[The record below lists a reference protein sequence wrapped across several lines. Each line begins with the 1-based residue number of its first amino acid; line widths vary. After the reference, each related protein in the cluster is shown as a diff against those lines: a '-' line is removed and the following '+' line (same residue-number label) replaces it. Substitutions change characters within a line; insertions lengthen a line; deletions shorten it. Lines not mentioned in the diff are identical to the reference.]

1 MPRTTE
7 QFELMRR
14 EREQAILNAGLY
26 FFATKGFELTTADMI
41 AKMVNCSH
49 GLLYHYYKTK
59 EDLYQAVIEKKVRP
73 IVYSIISDV
82 DFNQKA
88 KFVFIDITNRFLKAL
103 KNDNDEYAW
112 AIALLL
118 DIHLQGVMNPKI
130 KHVEKSKKLY
140 DQVFD
145 LIEKGKTE
153 GDFNDLSSKELV
165 VSLLALFKGLSYNRI
180 RVGYAKFICPKTEV
194 IINMVFKK

>member
-14 EREQAILNAGLY
+14 EREESILNAGLY
-26 FFATKGFELTTADMI
+26 FFATKGLETTTADMI

-59 EDLYQAVIEKKVRP
+59 EELYQAVIEKKVRP
-73 IVYSIISDV
+73 IVHGIIADV

-103 KNDNDEYAW
+103 KSENDEYAW
-112 AIALLL
+112 SIALLL
-118 DIHLQGVMNPKI
+118 DIHLQGVINPKVR
-130 KHVEKSKKLY
+130 HVEKDKKLY
-140 DQVFD
+140 DQVFE
-145 LIEKGKTE
+145 LIERGKAE
-153 GDFNDLSSKELV
+153 GDFNDLSSREQTI
-165 VSLLALFKGLSYNRI
+165 SLLALYKGLSYNRI
-180 RVGYAKFICPKTEV
+180 KIGHNKFICPKTDV
-194 IINMVFKK
+194 LMSIIIKK

>member
-14 EREQAILNAGLY
+14 EREESILNAGLY
-26 FFATKGFELTTADMI
+26 FFATKGFEITTADMI

-73 IVYSIISDV
+73 IVHSVIADV

-88 KFVFIDITNRFLKAL
+88 KFVFIGITSRFLKAL
-103 KNDNDEYAW
+103 KSENDEYAW
-112 AIALLL
+112 SIALLL
-118 DIHLQGVMNPKI
+118 DIHLQGVINPKVRHI
-130 KHVEKSKKLY
+130 EKDKKLY
-140 DQVFD
+140 DQVFE
-145 LIEKGKTE
+145 LLEKGKAE
-153 GDFNDLSSKELV
+153 GDFNDLSSREQTI
-165 VSLLALFKGLSYNRI
+165 SLLALYKGLSYNRI
-180 RVGYAKFICPKTEV
+180 KIGHNKFICPKTDV
-194 IINMVFKK
+194 LTSFVLK

>member
-14 EREQAILNAGLY
+14 EREQAILNAGLF

-88 KFVFIDITNRFLKAL
+88 KFVFIDITNRFLKVL

-130 KHVEKSKKLY
+130 KHVEKSKKL
-140 DQVFD
+140 
-145 LIEKGKTE
+145 
-153 GDFNDLSSKELV
+153 
-165 VSLLALFKGLSYNRI
+165 
-180 RVGYAKFICPKTEV
+180 
-194 IINMVFKK
+194 